1 MYKILPPG
9 RMTPM
14 RGPGYTQGMYQ
25 VSSSSNMDKRKNW
38 TRGVKN
44 FSTWG
49 VKPKNFERGS
59 HQNSTRGVGPFFA
72 KENFSGRGVK
82 IFQLGESNSENL
94 KGGVIKFQLGE

>member
-1 MYKILPPG
+1 
-9 RMTPM
+9 
-14 RGPGYTQGMYQ
+14 
-25 VSSSSNMDKRKNW
+25 MDKRKNW

-72 KENFSGRGVK
+72 KKIFSGRGVK
-82 IFQLGESNSENL
+82 IFEVRESNPKIL
-94 KGGVIKFQLGE
+94 RGGVSKFQLGESECICKKNFLR

>member
-1 MYKILPPG
+1 
-9 RMTPM
+9 
-14 RGPGYTQGMYQ
+14 
-25 VSSSSNMDKRKNW
+25 MDKRKNW

-72 KENFSGRGVK
+72 KKNFSGRGVK
-82 IFQLGESNSENL
+82 ISEVGESNSTFL
-94 KGGVIKFQLGE
+94 RGGVPKIELGDSDWVCQKFFSQVGE